1 MKHFRLLDMLL
12 ISQHLRKYNGHQT
25 PVSISCTT
33 LPQEIIR
40 SEKQYLALPKMRVD
54 LHVTTLLVSFY
65 FKYSLTALKTSLRDM
80 QENLRILRYQI
91 T

>member
-1 MKHFRLLDMLL
+1 MKNFQLLNMLL
-12 ISQHLRKYNGHQT
+12 IPQHLRKYNGHQM

-33 LPQEIIR
+33 LPQEIIH

-54 LHVTTLLVSFY
+54 LNVTTLLVRFY
-65 FKYSLTALKTSLRDM
+65 FKYTVTALKISLRD
-80 QENLRILRYQI
+80 